1 MKLKACSI
9 NKIVHVKYSSFDLFW
24 LFSYIVFRKGWIYL
38 EKKIFGS
45 DGILGVDYGNQPYSS
60 ELKKITLQQLLEQ
73 TDGFDSKLPEKCSK
87 EYYNKQNEPY
97 DMKTFID
104 CVLDDTIENPIDTP
118 GSKWQISS
126 FGYVLLGR
134 VIEKLSNMTYEKY
147 VRKNVL
153 EKCNSKNIYLG
164 KNWF

>member
-1 MKLKACSI
+1 MKT
-9 NKIVHVKYSSFDLFW
+9 KI
-24 LFSYIVFRKGWIYL
+24 
-38 EKKIFGS
+38 
-45 DGILGVDYGNQPYSS
+45 DYGNQTYSS
-60 ELKKITLQQLLEQ
+60 DLEKITLQHLLEQ

-87 EYYNKQNEPY
+87 ENYNKQNETY
-97 DMKTFID
+97 DMKTFIG

-118 GSKWQISS
+118 GSKWQFSS

-134 VIEKLSNMTYEKY
+134 VIEKLSKMTYEEY

-153 EKCNSKNIYLG
+153 EKCNSKDIIIG

>member
-1 MKLKACSI
+1 MYVL
-9 NKIVHVKYSSFDLFW
+9 LFW
-24 LFSYIVFRKGWIYL
+24 LFSYIEFGKGWIYL

-45 DGILGVDYGNQPYSS
+45 EGILGSIYGNPPYSS
-60 ELKKITLQQLLEQ
+60 DLEKITVQHLLEQ

-118 GSKWQISS
+118 GSKWQLSS

-134 VIEKLSNMTYEKY
+134 VIEKLSKMTYEEY

-153 EKCNSKNIYLG
+153 EKCNSKDIIIG
-164 KNWF
+164 KNSF

>member
-1 MKLKACSI
+1 MYVL
-9 NKIVHVKYSSFDLFW
+9 LFW
-24 LFSYIVFRKGWIYL
+24 LFSYIEFGKGWIYL

-45 DGILGVDYGNQPYSS
+45 EGILGSIYGNPPYSS
-60 ELKKITLQQLLEQ
+60 DLEKITVQHLLEQ

-87 EYYNKQNEPY
+87 EYYYKQNETY
-97 DMKTFID
+97 DMKTFIG

-134 VIEKLSNMTYEKY
+134 VIEKLSRMTYEEY

-153 EKCNSKNIYLG
+153 EKCNSKDIIIG